1 MLGDSFINWSLLSLS
16 APGWGGVLLQ
26 GFLSSI
32 EIAVGGYAL
41 GLALGIGGAFGKLYG
56 GPVLRDLL
64 ECYTTVVRAVPE
76 LVLILLLYYA
86 GTDLLNQLLGAI
98 GVGAVDI
105 SGLVAVSS

>member
-41 GLALGIGGAFGKLYG
+41 GLALGIGGPLASSM
-56 GPVLRDLL
+56 
-64 ECYTTVVRAVPE
+64 
-76 LVLILLLYYA
+76 A
-86 GTDLLNQLLGAI
+86 GRCFAI
-98 GVGAVDI
+98 FWSVTRRWFARCPNWY
-105 SGLVAVSS
+105 SSCFSTMPAPIF